1 MWCGGG
7 GGCGG
12 EGVTGTFAA
21 LHIINL
27 LANVNCQSIQLMRA
41 YRRMWFCNNITIRTE
56 MAQYSK

>member
-21 LHIINL
+21 LHIIN
-27 LANVNCQSIQLMRA
+27 NVNCQSIQLMRA